1 MATTPLD
8 LWSEE
13 AEERN
18 SQKDPETISQ
28 EEQTVEEVEQSHTD
42 IYDRLLQHFRDKMML
57 NSKLDRKLVS
67 SQDEKTQPFY
77 RWFRYKEGFSS
88 KLISYLLTEVHSQ
101 IGTLLDPFAGSGAA
115 LFSAASLGWEAQGID
130 VLPVGLHIFDARL
143 AALEVD
149 KRRFSETVNT
159 LKQIDDFAQYYDPA
173 YQLQHVSITQGA
185 FPPATEKALVG
196 YVAYCHAHIA
206 DEHIRKL
213 ALFACFCV
221 LEDISYTRKDGQY
234 LRWDVRSGRSQGKK
248 GKIFRKARI
257 YSFSEALRE
266 KLAQMLHDLGEGTLF
281 RDELTSVR
289 QHNLPRMILG
299 SCLEILPTLESQS
312 IDVVLTSPP
321 YCNRYDYTRTYALEL
336 VFLGNS
342 HTDITSLRQRMLSC
356 TVENKTKRAEM
367 EALYHR
373 LERTED
379 FQRIEEVFDTQSEF
393 QRVLGILESLKERLP
408 NKNVIQLVRNYFYEM
423 CFTVFEMGRILKP
436 GGRIIMVNDNVQY
449 EGVEVAID
457 LLLANVAEDFGL
469 TVEHIWMLE
478 KGKGNSSQQMG
489 EHGRKEL
496 RKGVY
501 VWQKPTTL

>member
-1 MATTPLD
+1 MATTPLN
-8 LWSEE
+8 LWSEGT
-13 AEERN
+13 EEQN
-18 SQKDPETISQ
+18 SQKGPKTISQ
-28 EEQTVEEVEQSHTD
+28 REQTVEKAEQSRID
-42 IYDRLLQHFRDKMML
+42 IYDRLLQHFRDKMTL
-57 NSKLDRKLVS
+57 NGKLDRKLVS
-67 SQDEKTQPFY
+67 SQDDKKQPFY

-88 KLISYLLTEVHSQ
+88 KLISYLLTEVHPQ
-101 IGTLLDPFAGSGAA
+101 VGTLLDPFAGSGAA
-115 LFSAASLGWEAQGID
+115 LFSAASLGWEAKGID
-130 VLPVGLHIFDARL
+130 VLPVGQYIFNARI

-149 KRRFSETVNT
+149 KRRFAETVNT
-159 LKQIDDFAQYYDPA
+159 INQIGDFAQYYDPA
-173 YQLQHVSITQGA
+173 YQLQHVAITQGA

-206 DEHIRKL
+206 DEHIRTL

-248 GKIFRKARI
+248 EKIFRKARI
-257 YSFSEALRE
+257 YPFSEALKE
-266 KLAQMLHDLGEGTLF
+266 KLAQMLQDLGEGTLF

-289 QHNLPRMILG
+289 QHNLPQMTLG
-299 SCLEILPTLESQS
+299 SCLEILPTLESRS
-312 IDVVLTSPP
+312 IDVILTSPP

-379 FQRIEEVFDTQSEF
+379 FQRIEEVFDAQNEF
-393 QRVLGILESLKERLP
+393 QRVLGILESLKETLP
-408 NKNVIQLVRNYFYEM
+408 NKNVIPLVRNYFYEM
-423 CFTVFEMGRILKP
+423 CFTVFEMARILKP

-457 LLLANVAEDFGL
+457 LLLASVAEAFGL

-489 EHGRKEL
+489 EHGRNEL

-501 VWQKPTTL
+501 VWRKPTAL